1 LPGEQQA
8 YRIVRRHIIKSL
20 WGINPHPGIRSLISF
35 LMDSRRYYVNQC
47 PPTIVEAMN
56 LCLEEQRTSTEPVDA
71 EQLLARLERY
81 GKDIILSST
90 AAFVRHYL
98 EKYKQKL
105 ILVRNN
111 ADRARLLDFLAL
123 QREQT
128 AEKRGRL
135 PL

>member
-1 LPGEQQA
+1 
-8 YRIVRRHIIKSL
+8 
-20 WGINPHPGIRSLISF
+20 
-35 LMDSRRYYVNQC
+35 
-47 PPTIVEAMN
+47 MN
-56 LCLEEQRTSTEPVDA
+56 SCLEEQRTARKPVDA

-81 GKDIILSST
+81 GKILSFSST

>member
-1 LPGEQQA
+1 
-8 YRIVRRHIIKSL
+8 
-20 WGINPHPGIRSLISF
+20 
-35 LMDSRRYYVNQC
+35 
-47 PPTIVEAMN
+47 MN